1 MKATRMH
8 NLILISFGFF
18 SALTFHPVWGRVSGA
33 LVGIF
38 LAIVLI
44 CSMQSKNRFLL
55 VFVLP
60 VICFLLVTYA
70 GNGLNNWLAE
80 NKPEEVVGDVIHY
93 FKETGKSVVPAVEGT
108 TELVGTGDPDSLTNT
123 GLKLHYFMMLFFIL
137 VSAPILCIIGY
148 RNERHSIVPA

>member
-1 MKATRMH
+1 MKANRMQ
-8 NLILISFGFF
+8 NLILICFGFF

-60 VICFLLVTYA
+60 IICFLLVTYA
-70 GNGLNNWLAE
+70 GNGLNNWLTD
-80 NKPEEVVGDVIHY
+80 NSPEEVVGDIIHY
-93 FKETGKSVVPAVEGT
+93 FKETGRSIVPAVEGT
-108 TELVGTGDPDSLTNT
+108 TELVETGNPDSLTNT
-123 GLKLHYFMMLFFIL
+123 GLKLHYFMMFFFIL
-137 VSAPILCIIGY
+137 ISAPILCIIGY
-148 RNERHSIVPA
+148 RNGRQGVISA